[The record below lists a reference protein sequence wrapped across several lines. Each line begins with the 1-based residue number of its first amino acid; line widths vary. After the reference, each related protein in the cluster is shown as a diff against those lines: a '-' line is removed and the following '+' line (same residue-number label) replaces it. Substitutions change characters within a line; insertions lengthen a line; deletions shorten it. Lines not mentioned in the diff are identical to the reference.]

1 MPRDRSSDMMS
12 ARNFARSPQGQGIS
26 KANFSQE
33 ETVNLLSKVVSFPR
47 GGVTSGA
54 GIAGGKSEILS
65 YPTNDVNNYPAR
77 MRFTVHKIKSYQVD
91 AKAVSNMFDKS
102 LKKLNAK
109 VGEVVDLVEEK
120 LTVQG
125 TGSASGG
132 VDDFGNNPNPNP
144 DSVIVGGSG
153 QGAAR
158 GNMQSTL
165 ETHRRK
171 TDSEFQFDDAA
182 GSRAQ
187 RATNLKTF
195 RDPKASVVYLYL
207 PPGLVYQDGVNYNP
221 VDIGP
226 GGIAALGAANNG
238 GSLLRAL
245 SDSVTKGITSMFG
258 LVTGA
263 LEQEAAQVAAARAIN
278 RFAPGQGAKAAL
290 QTATQT
296 GLNVGTRAIF
306 DRPNIRNFTFQF
318 KLIATSA
325 PEAIQIEKIIK
336 SFRTELY
343 PESIDIGG
351 GLPIGFKFPNIYK
364 IDFNFNNGKL
374 KVPKILF
381 CYLRDMTTTVN
392 GTAGVFHYDGQ
403 PTEIDLT
410 LIFQEYRALSRQD
423 VEAGF

>member
-12 ARNFARSPQGQGIS
+12 ARNFARSPQGQGIT
-26 KANFSQE
+26 KANFSQAD
-33 ETVNLLSKVVSFPR
+33 TVKLLSKAVSVPR

-54 GIAGGKSEILS
+54 GMAKGRSEILS

-91 AKAVSNMFDKS
+91 AKATQNMFDKA
-102 LKKLNAK
+102 LKKLNAAAK
-109 VGEVVDLVEEK
+109 D
-120 LTVQG
+120 TA
-125 TGSASGG
+125 GSGFDG
-132 VDDFGNNPNPNP
+132 VDDFGNNPNP
-144 DSVIVGGSG
+144 DTAVVGGDTKKLGLSP
-153 QGAAR
+153 GALGGRIA
-158 GNMQSTL
+158 
-165 ETHRRK
+165 E
-171 TDSEFQFDDAA
+171 SEFQIDAAA
-182 GSRAQ
+182 GSVAQ
-187 RATNLKTF
+187 KATNLKTF
-195 RDPKASVVYLYL
+195 RSPEAPIIYLHL

-226 GGIAALGAANNG
+226 GGLTALGVANNG
-238 GSLLRAL
+238 GALLSAL
-245 SDSVTKGITSMFG
+245 NQAVFSGITNMFD

-263 LEQEAAQVAAARAIN
+263 LEQEAAQVAAARAVN
-278 RFAPGQGAKAAL
+278 RFVPGQGAKAAL

-296 GLNVGTRAIF
+296 GINTGTRAIF

-325 PEAIQIEKIIK
+325 PEALQIEKIIR
-336 SFRTELY
+336 SFRSELY

-351 GLPIGFKFPNIYK
+351 GLPIGYKFPNIFK
-364 IDFNFNNGKL
+364 IDFNFNNGSL
-374 KVPKILF
+374 KVPKILL

-392 GTAGVFHYDGQ
+392 GTAAVFHYDGQ
-403 PTEIDLT
+403 PSEIDLT